1 MRTVIAELDDIST
14 ILEKSGNKVLATRL
28 DTVTNT
34 IDQETRS
41 RTAGKRV
48 KADENNPGWEDSDE
62 DGRSDAFEAKNYHR
76 EPVGSRAVTKLVAP
90 SVKEIFGRLDLA
102 TEDTVNL
109 QASRKRIPQRAAQ
122 RRQAAETA
130 YCADEGD
137 DKDTFSTNG
146 MPESGDESRC
156 PPIDKDQTGEP
167 IEMVGT
173 VPYGSLTASARR
185 ARQTL
190 RAAANVSVESSEEIT
205 PRTASE
211 AVEGESEVKSFIKK
225 NERDLV
231 TSSAKRTAT
240 VHYPVHVPM
249 ELRGMWDEA
258 ARTQARRGKLMT
270 AGKVNYDGINKVYAA
285 ALAKCREMATRA

>member
-1 MRTVIAELDDIST
+1 MRTVIAELDEIST
-14 ILEKSGNKVLATRL
+14 ILEKGGNKVLATRL
-28 DTVTNT
+28 DAVTNT
-34 IDQETRS
+34 IDQEVRTTRRAS
-41 RTAGKRV
+41 VRV
-48 KADENNPGWEDSDE
+48 AEENNPGWEDSDE
-62 DGRSDAFEAKNYHR
+62 DGRSDAYEAKHYHR

-90 SVKEIFGRLDLA
+90 TVKEIFNRLDLA

-109 QASRKRIPQRAAQ
+109 QAGAKRIPQ
-122 RRQAAETA
+122 RRQAAETS

-137 DKDTFSTNG
+137 DKDTFTTSG

-190 RAAANVSVESSEEIT
+190 RAAANVSVEATEEDPS
-205 PRTASE
+205 PRTASD
-211 AVEGESEVKSFIKK
+211 AVEGEKEVEGFIKK
-225 NERDLV
+225 QERDLI
-231 TSSAKRTAT
+231 TSSTKKRTAT

-249 ELRGMWDEA
+249 ELRGLWDEA
-258 ARTQARRGKLMT
+258 ARTTARRGKLMM
-270 AGKVNYDGINKVYAA
+270 ASGKVNYEGINQVYAA
-285 ALAKCREMATRA
+285 ALAKCGEMATRAK